1 MLVRLILGGV
11 TLAAAGF
18 AAKEYC
24 EENGCPWESE
34 SASSSSSYEEDDETV
49 SYKNSLAFHKQ
60 KKELYKTAMKAYSK
74 FLTQYNIQDDTIQ
87 TDAKLLKQK
96 FADKIIDDEIDSYI
110 DKITGTL
117 EILSHNL
124 TLGIKLVKINGGEK
138 VDEESLSQLQ
148 AYAKSIYALAHI
160 PFFLDEYS
168 GEVLTKLKEYD
179 AFDDALLNKEG
190 LLSVLVDAMSLA
202 VQKES
207 IHVDLSGE
215 LDAIAT
221 AKNENTLQ

>member
-1 MLVRLILGGV
+1 MLRLILGGV

-24 EENGCPWESE
+24 EENGCPWED
-34 SASSSSSYEEDDETV
+34 SSFSSSYEKDDETV
-49 SYKNSLAFHKQ
+49 NYKKSLAFHKQ
-60 KKELYKTAMKAYSK
+60 KKEFYKTAMKTYSK

-87 TDAKLLKQK
+87 TDAKLLKQR
-96 FADKIIDDEIDSYI
+96 FADEIIDDEISSYM
-110 DKITGTL
+110 DKITATL

-148 AYAKSIYALAHI
+148 AYARSIYALAHA

-179 AFDDALLNKEG
+179 SIDDALLNKEG
-190 LLSVLVDAMSLA
+190 LLSVLVEAMSLA

-221 AKNENTLQ
+221 AQNENTLQ